1 MTTMNVTIP
10 RAVAVPRGAA
20 FAAAV
25 FSSVLG
31 WVSRSAA
38 SRHERRALASR
49 AAEAAEVRALALQL
63 MKEDRRYAADLLAA
77 ADRHE
82 LG

>member
-20 FAAAV
+20 AAGAV
-25 FSSVLG
+25 FSYLLG
-31 WVSRSAA
+31 ALSRGAA
-38 SRHERRALASR
+38 VRQQRRALATR
-49 AAEAAEVRALALQL
+49 AAEAAEVRTLAMQM